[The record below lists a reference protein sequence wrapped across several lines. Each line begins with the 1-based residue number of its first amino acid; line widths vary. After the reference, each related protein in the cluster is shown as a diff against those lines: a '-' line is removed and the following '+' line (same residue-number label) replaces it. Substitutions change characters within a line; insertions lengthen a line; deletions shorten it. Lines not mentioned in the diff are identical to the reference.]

1 MIEPERRIGSVA
13 VLADTDSRWK
23 WGLGL
28 ARRLNPE
35 DIFGFQFAGADLP
48 SERQLAEVSI
58 AAEAITEVSTSDLL
72 AALAAR
78 PVDVLV
84 ISLPGGGVQSIL
96 QLLAANPLPRRPLII
111 TGYVGVVYERITE
124 GLLLRVGA
132 DVIAANCPHDLTQ
145 FSHTL
150 TGLGLDPSP
159 LTLTRLPFLRGAAV
173 SAPRDRFTVTFA
185 GQPTVPASRP
195 QRRYLVERLAEHARR
210 HPDRDV
216 VIKLRSMPGERATHT
231 EPYPYDELV
240 RALGSARPA
249 NLKVVGGDMG
259 RMLNRTDLLIT
270 VSSTAAVEAIHR
282 GIPTALL
289 TDFGVREGLGNTYF
303 IGSGCLTSFDQ
314 LDAGLLPQADTAWA
328 HDHGLGTDDDPLPAR
343 VAELVAAG
351 DLPPVRPY
359 YTVSNAQAFLP
370 ALLADY
376 GVGTDGRPLPQLS
389 LAPGSVRRAVRR
401 GARNMY
407 RQGTEVVAPMLRR
420 WAAL

>member
-35 DIFGFQFAGADLP
+35 AIVGFQFAGADLP

-58 AAEAITEVSTSDLL
+58 SADAITEVSTAELL
-72 AALAAR
+72 TTLASR

-84 ISLPGGGVQSIL
+84 VSLPGGGVQSIL
-96 QLLAANPLPRRPLII
+96 QLLAANPLPHRPLII
-111 TGYVGVVYERITE
+111 TGYVGVVYERIIE

-132 DVIAANCPHDLTQ
+132 DVIAANSPHDLTQ
-145 FSHTL
+145 FAHTL
-150 TGLGLDPSP
+150 SGLGVSTDA
-159 LTLTRLPFLRGAAV
+159 LTLTRLPFLHGPV

-185 GQPTVPASRP
+185 GQPTVPSSRP

-240 RALGSARPA
+240 RGLGSARPA

-259 RMLNRTDLLIT
+259 QMLNRTDLLIT

-282 GIPTALL
+282 GISTALL

-314 LDAGLLPQADTAWA
+314 LDAGLLPTATPEWSRE
-328 HDHGLGTDDDPLPAR
+328 HGLGPQDDPLPAR

-351 DLPPVRPY
+351 NLPPVRPF

-370 ALLADY
+370 TLLADY
-376 GVGTDGRPLPQLS
+376 GVGTDGRPLPKLS

-401 GARNMY
+401 GARKMY